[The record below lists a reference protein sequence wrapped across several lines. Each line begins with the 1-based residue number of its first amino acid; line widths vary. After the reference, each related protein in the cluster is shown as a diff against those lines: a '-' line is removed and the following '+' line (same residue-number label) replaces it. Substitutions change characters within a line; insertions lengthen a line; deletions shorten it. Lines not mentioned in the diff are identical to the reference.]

1 MEGEE
6 GECYLGLLHHWSL
19 EYSVLCCPLKPF
31 HCESLTISSR
41 YFFLSRL
48 RHLFG
53 DILERNLGSRA
64 WFSDF
69 YPTWTRQVSKRSQWA
84 GKTKVSPISNI
95 NVGGNLE
102 DNACCIFHWR
112 IALIIDLSYEKG
124 IEISARSH
132 VHFLQKAIVCDL
144 SDYLKGLPDGGAQLP
159 GDNIGRSIFPSTANA
174 GEDLFR
180 LLAHR
185 VETKHEVASLRGLC
199 RRAQSR

>member
-1 MEGEE
+1 MNCLCTTDCGI
-6 GECYLGLLHHWSL
+6 GHCGRRGRGVLFGLVTSL
-19 EYSVLCCPLKPF
+19 VSGIQCIVLPTQAL
-31 HCESLTISSR
+31 SLTVSSR

-132 VHFLQKAIVCDL
+132 VHFLQKPLFAI
-144 SDYLKGLPDGGAQLP
+144 
-159 GDNIGRSIFPSTANA
+159 
-174 GEDLFR
+174 
-180 LLAHR
+180 
-185 VETKHEVASLRGLC
+185 C
-199 RRAQSR
+199 RTI